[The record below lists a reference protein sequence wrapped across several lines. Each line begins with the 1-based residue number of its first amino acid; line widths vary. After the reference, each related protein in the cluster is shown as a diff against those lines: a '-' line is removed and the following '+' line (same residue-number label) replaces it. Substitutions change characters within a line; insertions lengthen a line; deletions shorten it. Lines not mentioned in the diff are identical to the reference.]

1 MASEVA
7 PVDRAEWC
15 GSIQQRERAAV
26 TPLPLPKFHPRS
38 NFVPP
43 ARDRAIHSPPAGNDF
58 ARGFVCRKLRPFDS
72 CCYWHR
78 AWKRLGVRAQRA
90 SMSAPTFARGH
101 GATLTFGAK
110 VCGVCGLFVGFSDD
124 RRLDVI
130 VRFGGGV
137 FVLGIIIVVGVS
149 RRHRVAHEA
158 PANQRGGNVLG
169 YAWCHVGSCLDI
181 ATFMDGC

>member
-1 MASEVA
+1 MIS
-7 PVDRAEWC
+7 PGGLCAE
-15 GSIQQRERAAV
+15 
-26 TPLPLPKFHPRS
+26 
-38 NFVPP
+38 NFV
-43 ARDRAIHSPPAGNDF
+43 
-58 ARGFVCRKLRPFDS
+58 
-72 CCYWHR
+72 
-78 AWKRLGVRAQRA
+78 RLIWRVALLLASSLDEISGVRAQCA
-90 SMSAPTFARGH
+90 TMSAPTFARGH

-130 VRFGGGV
+130 VRFGVAV